1 MRTLFTLDRKDYTS
15 DVKVRVRPS
24 VRGIIMKDDLLCAV
38 YSRRYD
44 CYKHPGGGIEPGE
57 THLETLVREAREEA
71 GVIIRTASVRPFGN
85 VHRVSRG
92 VDEYAEYDLFIQDNY
107 YYLAEAE
114 VTGLPVQY
122 DAYEREEEPEAVLV
136 SAEEFI
142 RVNRTHDHHGADP
155 AMIERETRVT
165 ELLLQEKDTAFGNNH
180 L

>member
-1 MRTLFTLDRKDYTS
+1 MRTLFILDRKDYTS
-15 DVKVRVRPS
+15 DEKVLVRPS
-24 VRGIIMKDDLLCAV
+24 VRGIIMKDGMLCAV
-38 YSRRYD
+38 YSHRYD
-44 CYKHPGGGIEPGE
+44 CYKHPGGGMEPGE
-57 THLETLVREAREEA
+57 THLQTLCREAREEA
-71 GVIIRTASVRPFGN
+71 GVVVRAASVHPFGN

-122 DAYEREEEPEAVLV
+122 DTYELEEEPEAVLV
-136 SAEEFI
+136 SPEEFI

-155 AMIERETRVT
+155 AMIERETHVT
-165 ELLLQEKDTAFGNNH
+165 ELLLQENDAVYGNNH